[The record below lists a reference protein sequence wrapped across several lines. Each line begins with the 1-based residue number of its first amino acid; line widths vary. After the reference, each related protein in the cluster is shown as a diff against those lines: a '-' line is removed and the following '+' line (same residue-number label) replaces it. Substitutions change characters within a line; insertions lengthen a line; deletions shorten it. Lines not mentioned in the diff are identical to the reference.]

1 MAGLEAEAQGLVP
14 GPIKRGP
21 KGTEFYDAM
30 GRPWDVKAPPS
41 PKPGEPWK
49 FNSKK
54 SGKSIKKELSQK
66 AEPPTA
72 QPGTFP
78 NETTGKPE
86 LRRVILDSSYM
97 TKADHSALWGWLN
110 DNLTADELSRIVEV
124 NTQL

>member
-1 MAGLEAEAQGLVP
+1 MPYDYYLESDNDREVS
-14 GPIKRGP
+14 IKHILSRI
-21 KGTEFYDAM
+21 
-30 GRPWDVKAPPS
+30 
-41 PKPGEPWK
+41 
-49 FNSKK
+49 SKNRNIYTY
-54 SGKSIKKELSQK
+54 SSTGKSIKKELSQK

-97 TKADHSALWGWLN
+97 TKADRSALWGWLN